1 MKNIKKSFI
10 AICAAALLASC
21 SYGIV
26 PVGATSNAVG
36 SKVGEASSDK
46 LFLLFTMSKGGVAE
60 AARNGGITKIST
72 VDVEA
77 TTILFYTKVKT
88 IVTGE

>member
-1 MKNIKKSFI
+1 MNIVKKSFF
-10 AICAAALLASC
+10 ALCTAALLASC
-21 SYGIV
+21 SYGII
-26 PVGATSNAVG
+26 PVGATSNSVG
-36 SKVGEASSDK
+36 SKVGESSSTK

-77 TTILFYTKVKT
+77 TTILFYTNIKT